1 MWTSKRSQGLS
12 RLFDESSEKLC
23 FMQMNANKPWE
34 IFIDG
39 RWWFRIPNKL
49 GRMKNKSTGGLRYS
63 KSGFLAYEVK
73 PKEIVS

>member
-1 MWTSKRSQGLS
+1 
-12 RLFDESSEKLC
+12 
-23 FMQMNANKPWE
+23 MNANKPWE